1 MSLVLTYGS
10 VRNWRLP
17 FERTTIF
24 ITYRNKL
31 SHLSVMMNKRWIQLQ
46 KFGIPP
52 SERLEV
58 VSFAALL
65 PIDHAFLH
73 QILGAV
79 EE

>member
-10 VRNWRLP
+10 VRNQRLP
-17 FERTTIF
+17 FERITHF

-31 SHLSVMMNKRWIQLQ
+31 SHLCVVMNQRWMQLQ
-46 KFGIPP
+46 KFGIPI
-52 SERLEV
+52 SKRLGV

-65 PIDHAFLH
+65 SIDHAFLH